1 MAKKGSGSVKRFGA
15 RYGKTT
21 KDKFSVIEAS
31 QRKLYKCP
39 SCSRT
44 QVKRESKGIWQCKK
58 CGYKFASKAYTVA
71 TISKIK
77 TTVTEI

>member
-1 MAKKGSGSVKRFGA
+1 MAKKGTGSVKRFGA

-21 KDKFSVIEAS
+21 KDKFGAIEAL
-31 QRKLYKCP
+31 QRQSYKCP

-44 QVKRESKGIWQCKK
+44 QVKRESRGIWQCKK
-58 CGYKFASKAYTVA
+58 CGYKFASKAYTVS

-77 TTVTEI
+77 TEIAEL

>member
-1 MAKKGSGSVKRFGA
+1 MAKKSNGSVKRFGA

-21 KDKFSVIEAS
+21 KDKFGAIEAS

-44 QVKRESKGIWQCKK
+44 QVKRETKGIWQCKK
-58 CGYKFASKAYTVA
+58 CGYKFASKAYSVTTV
-71 TISKIK
+71 SKIK
-77 TTVTEI
+77 TEVAEL

>member
-1 MAKKGSGSVKRFGA
+1 MAKKSTGSVKRFGA

-21 KDKFSVIEAS
+21 KDKFGAVEAA

-44 QVKRESKGIWQCKK
+44 QVKRLSTGIWQCRK
-58 CGYKFASKAYTVA
+58 CGHKFASKAYSVTSV
-71 TISKIK
+71 SKIK
-77 TTVTEI
+77 TEVAEL

>member
-1 MAKKGSGSVKRFGA
+1 MAKKATGSTKRFGA

-21 KDKFSVIEAS
+21 KDKFGAYEAS

-44 QVKRESKGIWQCKK
+44 QVKRESAGIWQCKK
-58 CGYKFASKAYTVA
+58 CGYKFASKAYSVA
-71 TISKIK
+71 SVSKIK
-77 TTVTEI
+77 TEVAQL